1 MKSIAQNDPVVIS
14 QESQIEPAVDW
25 ERTNSVIYTRL
36 LEQCPDDLLVC
47 VRQRFDIGELA
58 AACADYRQFAGQR
71 GQEER
76 YAVITLCWALLLKY
90 LRGWSYRRTCMEIR
104 ANFLCRWFVGYGI
117 EEPTLCYVT
126 LQRFAA
132 WVTINHAH
140 LLFIAILTQID
151 EDFPANPVQAGDTFA
166 LLANVA
172 PQSRTAM
179 LRDAG
184 RRLLNQVQQATP
196 MAYAQIQAE
205 FDLDALFGAH
215 DAAPE
220 YRLSKAE
227 RDRLELATALA
238 AAQLLHRAALALPPL
253 SGPLTVERAALER
266 WRTIL
271 AKLVDDEFMVTADA
285 QGVPCSA
292 RICTKSERGS
302 FVLGSTMDPDATFRK
317 HGKRCDLGYNV
328 QVAADGRFV
337 RAIFATTG
345 AASDSSG
352 VATLVEQQATELGT
366 MPTRLVYDRAAGLP
380 KIFADVA
387 RASGG
392 QTQLVARLIDHS
404 KGQPGFS
411 PLDFTLNEDG
421 SLTCPNGQTTST
433 CYRNQAADGWN
444 YRFAAKLCLGCPLRE
459 LCRNEA
465 PQDSTQDS
473 TQDSEGASTQVDPP
487 TEMQAETQVETGA
500 KTKKKRRKGP
510 KPTSYR
516 QVFISH
522 YRAQQRT
529 AILYTKSPAFV
540 EDMKFRASIERIIA
554 ALVRY
559 NDARH
564 AHGRGLANA
573 DFQMQMAATA
583 YNLKKWHKLTLDAE
597 RATHYRPGEPP
608 PDPPSEPA

>member
-104 ANFLCRWFVGYGI
+104 TNFLCRWFVGYGI

-392 QTQLVARLIDHS
+392 QTQLVARLIDHN
-404 KGQPGFS
+404 KGQPGFG

-487 TEMQAETQVETGA
+487 TKMQAETQVETGA

-597 RATHYRPGEPP
+597 RATRYRPGEPP
-608 PDPPSEPA
+608 PDPPPDPA